1 MFFNCI
7 ATLIQNLNAKM
18 SPIFCIEVNTKVEI
32 FTVLKTIFFINY
44 SFVFVFERE
53 IFDVAVKMA
62 TH

>member
-7 ATLIQNLNAKM
+7 ATLIQNLNATM

-44 SFVFVFERE
+44 SFVFERE

-62 TH
+62 TQ